1 MSRSFVQDGLINSP
15 SEFFLAKITAVGAQE
30 GTGEDANYPCSWNA
44 FGYYDSMRSL
54 NSDDLAGYLW
64 GDYTLDPP
72 YNVAFPVSG
81 AAPAVGDVVLMRLRG
96 TREVNQNVFE
106 FVSGGGGGS
115 PAAGTGCLS
124 VKSIYCNNGILT
136 AVFSDAGGC
145 ISGCTSGIAYLN
157 LNSKL
162 TVPSG
167 STVLLEDW
175 NLSFGDLT
183 AMGLATSN
191 TGFENIDVVTL
202 SLKITVNYIWSPN
215 STVGSTRAGLAVL
228 NNVDA
233 DIKVADFMA
242 SDNTR
247 SIHTWTGFINLPAG
261 DFLSIKAFQDS
272 GSNVYLGDPAITG
285 ETTILIERLC

>member
-1 MSRSFVQDGLINSP
+1 MPRTFKHDDLQFTPESFFV
-15 SEFFLAKITAVGAQE
+15 AKITAVGSPV
-30 GTGEDANYPCSWNA
+30 GTGNDINYPCSWSAYNY
-44 FGYYDSMRSL
+44 FSSL
-54 NSDDLAGYLW
+54 KTLDEDYPVVLY
-64 GDYTLDPP
+64 GDYTED
-72 YNVAFPVSG
+72 YNTAYPISG
-81 AAPAVGDVVLMRLRG
+81 VAPALNDIVLMRFRG
-96 TREVNQNVFE
+96 TTETTENVYE
-106 FVSGGGGGS
+106 FVSPGGGGS

-261 DFLSIKAFQDS
+261 DFLSI
-272 GSNVYLGDPAITG
+272 
-285 ETTILIERLC
+285 

>member
-1 MSRSFVQDGLINSP
+1 MPRTFKYDDLQFTPESFFV
-15 SEFFLAKITAVGAQE
+15 AKITAVGSAV
-30 GTGEDANYPCSWNA
+30 GTGNDINYPCSWSAYNYFA
-44 FGYYDSMRSL
+44 SL
-54 NSDDLAGYLW
+54 KTLDEDYPIVLY
-64 GDYTLDPP
+64 GDYTED
-72 YNVAFPVSG
+72 YNTAYPISG
-81 AAPAVGDVVLMRLRG
+81 VAPALNDIVLMRFRG
-96 TREVNQNVFE
+96 TTETTENVFE
-106 FVSGGGGGS
+106 FVSVGGGGS

-162 TVPSG
+162 AVPSG

-175 NLSFGDLT
+175 NVSFGDLT

-191 TGFENIDVVTL
+191 TGFENIDAVTL

-247 SIHTWTGFINLPAG
+247 SIHTWSGFINLAAG

-272 GSNVYLGDPAITG
+272 GSTVYLGDPDVTG
-285 ETTILIERLC
+285 NTTILIERLC